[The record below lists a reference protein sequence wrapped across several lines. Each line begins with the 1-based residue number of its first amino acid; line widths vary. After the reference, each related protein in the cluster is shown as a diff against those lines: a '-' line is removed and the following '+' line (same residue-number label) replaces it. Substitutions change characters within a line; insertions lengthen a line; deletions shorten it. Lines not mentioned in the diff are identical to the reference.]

1 MFRQRSQHIVSV
13 GYTSSQSI
21 EKEENTRR
29 PHIHIS
35 DPEVGGC
42 DGVDGDVSQ
51 FVDRVGLG
59 ALGVVRNQSN
69 TRIENFVP

>member
-1 MFRQRSQHIVSV
+1 MCCRDQLDHLDLQGARHT
-13 GYTSSQSI
+13 G
-21 EKEENTRR
+21 R

-51 FVDRVGLG
+51 FVDGVGLG

-69 TRIENFVP
+69 TRIENFVL